1 MQNRFDTALES
12 LSSSQERLS
21 GILLAVSGGV
31 DSMVMLSLAASSPV
45 AGRIAVAHMNFS
57 LRGEESDGD
66 EAMVRSWCES
76 RGIPFFVKRVETRA
90 YASDKGISVEMAARE
105 LRYSWFEELLESE
118 ILGCVAVAH
127 NMNDSVET
135 VFLNLLRGT
144 GLRGVTG
151 IRKRNGSVIRPMLEF
166 TREGILQYASEH
178 GIPFRTDSTNLESEF
193 ARNRIRNE
201 VFPQFEKINPSFL
214 RNVAASAAHFALAEA
229 FMKEKLSEEESS
241 FVCREDASDAELE
254 INSAALARDPHRSL
268 RLYSLLEEYGFN
280 EAQIESVVSAL
291 ESQPGRKFAA
301 RDHTLVTAPGCL
313 RLYTDSVSENDDIT
327 FPVKVSVM
335 LRPSG
340 FDPRKAPPGTLYAD
354 ADKLSFPL
362 GFRRWMVGDRFR
374 PFGMK
379 GFKKLSDFFNDLGLD
394 LEQKR
399 REVIVTTCIDGSE
412 QIVCI
417 AGRRLD
423 DRFKVT
429 EATERIAVISII

>member
-31 DSMVMLSLAASSPV
+31 DSMVMLSLAASSRA
-45 AGRIAVAHMNFS
+45 AGRFAVAHMNFS

-66 EAMVRSWCES
+66 EALVRSWCES
-76 RGIPFFVKRVETRA
+76 RGIPLFVNRVDTRA
-90 YASDKGISVEMAARE
+90 YASDKGISIEMAARE
-105 LRYSWFEELLESE
+105 LRYGWFDELLESE
-118 ILGCVAVAH
+118 KLGCVAVAH

-151 IRKRNGSVIRPMLEF
+151 IRKRNGRVIRPMLEF
-166 TREGILQYASEH
+166 SRDEILKFASEN
-178 GIPFRTDSTNLESEF
+178 GIPFRTDSTNLESDF

-214 RNVAASAAHFALAEA
+214 KSVAASAAHFAQAET
-229 FMKEKLSEEESS
+229 FLEEKLADEEPG
-241 FVCREDASDAELE
+241 FVRRGCASHAELE
-254 INSAALARDPHRSL
+254 IDSAALARDPHRSL

-291 ESQPGRKFAA
+291 GSQPGRQFAA

-313 RLYTDSVSENDDIT
+313 RLYADRVPEDDDIA
-327 FPVKVSVM
+327 FPVKVSVIP
-335 LRPSG
+335 RPAG
-340 FDPRKAPPGTLYAD
+340 FDPRNAPQGTLYAD
-354 ADKLSFPL
+354 ADKLSLPL
-362 GFRRWMVGDRFR
+362 GLRRWREGDRFR

-399 REVIVTTCIDGSE
+399 REVIVTTCIEGVE

-423 DRFKVT
+423 DRFRVT
-429 EATERIAVISII
+429 EATERVAVISII